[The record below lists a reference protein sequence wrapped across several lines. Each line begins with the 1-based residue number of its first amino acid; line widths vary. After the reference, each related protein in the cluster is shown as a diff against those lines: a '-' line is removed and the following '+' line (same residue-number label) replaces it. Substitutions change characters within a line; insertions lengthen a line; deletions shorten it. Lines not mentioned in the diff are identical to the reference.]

1 MADATAQPPADDA
14 ASTPELPKNIVEVE
28 EAGTLKKK
36 VTVTVPKE
44 TIDAKFN
51 DLYGELSA
59 TAQVPGFRVGRAPR
73 RLLEKRFGQDVSDD
87 VRNNLL
93 GEAIGQAIDEADLKT
108 LGEPD
113 MNLDDVTLESGQDMT
128 FSFEVEVAPEFD
140 LPETKGIAVERTP
153 FEVDDEK
160 IDEYLDNIRQGQARY
175 ETTDEP
181 AAEGDAVTASAK
193 ITGEGVEHENPHV
206 QLRLAPGVVEG
217 LPLVDL
223 AKDLDGVKAGDTVE
237 LTVTAPDSHPTEE
250 WQGKDLTVELT
261 IREVR
266 RRILPEL
273 NEEFATSAGFDS
285 IEEMRKYLG
294 DSLRERAD
302 QQIQQSL
309 QQQIRDYLLDNTE
322 FDLPEG
328 VVARHTQQVLQ
339 RQMINQLRQG
349 MPQEKIQE
357 NLAELQARAE
367 EQAVNDLKLSFIL
380 GKIAEQRE
388 IDYSEAEINARV
400 AQMAAMYNRRPER
413 LRQELAA
420 DGTLEQVAVNV
431 IEEKALD
438 ALLAEADITDKA
450 PQDDAEDKKAT
461 KKATKKSAKKSEEGD
476 GDDEKKTA
484 KKAAKK
490 KSAKKSAKKS
500 SDKSD
505 E

>member
-1 MADATAQPPADDA
+1 MADATPQPTNDEA
-14 ASTPELPKNIVEVE
+14 ASTPDLPANTVEVE

-51 DLYGELSA
+51 DLYGELSS
-59 TAQVPGFRVGRAPR
+59 TAQVPGFRIGRAPR
-73 RLLEKRFGQDVSDD
+73 RLLEKRFGKDVGDD
-87 VRNNLL
+87 VRNNIL

-113 MNLDDVTLESGQDMT
+113 LNLDEVELEAGKDMT
-128 FSFEVEVAPEFD
+128 FSFGVEVAPEFD
-140 LPETKGIAVERTP
+140 LPETKGIAVERPP

-160 IDEYLDNIRQGQARY
+160 IDQYLDNIRQGQARY
-175 ETTDEP
+175 ETTEEP

-193 ITGEGVEHENPHV
+193 ITGEGIEHENPHV

-237 LTVTAPDSHPTEE
+237 LKVTAPESHPTEE
-250 WQGKDLTVELT
+250 WQGKELT
-261 IREVR
+261 IELTAREIR
-266 RRILPEL
+266 RRILPEI
-273 NEEFATSAGFDS
+273 NDEMATSAGFDS
-285 IEEMRKYLG
+285 LDEMRQYLG
-294 DSLRERAD
+294 DSLRQRAD
-302 QQIQQSL
+302 QETQQSL
-309 QQQIRDYLLDNTE
+309 QQQICDYLLENTE

-339 RQMINQLRQG
+339 RQMISQLRQG
-349 MPQEKIQE
+349 MPQEKIKE

-380 GKIAEQRE
+380 GKIAEERE
-388 IDYSEAEINARV
+388 IECNEAEINARV

-431 IEEKALD
+431 VEEKALD

-450 PQDDAEDKKAT
+450 PEDDKAEKKST
-461 KKATKKSAKKSEEGD
+461 KKAAKKSAKKSEKD
-476 GDDEKKTA
+476 DAQADEKKTA
-484 KKAAKK
+484 KK
-490 KSAKKSAKKS
+490 SAKKTAKKKS
-500 SDKSD
+500 SDK
-505 E
+505 